1 VARVLVVED
10 AADICTTLATLCETW
25 GHEVE
30 AAMTAHEAFASVA
43 AFQPDV
49 ILLDLTLPNEADG
62 LEVARR
68 IRAGAG
74 SGLYIIALAAWTT
87 PAGRARALIAGAN
100 MFVMKPP
107 ELDVLKRTIDR
118 LAKRKRRRS

>member
-1 VARVLVVED
+1 LTVLS
-10 AADICTTLATLCETW
+10 
-25 GHEVE
+25 G
-30 AAMTAHEAFASVA
+30 
-43 AFQPDV
+43 
-49 ILLDLTLPNEADG
+49 
-62 LEVARR
+62 
-68 IRAGAG
+68 RA
-74 SGLYIIALAAWTT
+74 YIIALAAWTT